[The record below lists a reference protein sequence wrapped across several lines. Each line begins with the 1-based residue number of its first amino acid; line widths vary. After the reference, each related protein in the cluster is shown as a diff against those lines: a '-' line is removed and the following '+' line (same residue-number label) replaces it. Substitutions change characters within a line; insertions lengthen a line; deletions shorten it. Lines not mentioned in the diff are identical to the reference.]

1 MLSVVPRQGTRRAA
15 RQGRTVTVKCRLVP
29 HSNFRSSQGNSLLGS
44 NLRISNLHNSNGHHS
59 NGRHKIMWGNL
70 TPNNLDSTI
79 HNPVGMGNRASS
91 TSKLTP
97 MYAIHTPARTV
108 AVVSE
113 SLVRPGCARSCAAR
127 NSAVLDAWA
136 GRWQCS

>member
-29 HSNFRSSQGNSLLGS
+29 HSNFHSSQGNSLLGS
-44 NLRISNLHNSNGHHS
+44 SLRISSLHNSNGRHS

-70 TPNNLDSTI
+70 MPNNLDSTI
-79 HNPVGMGNRASS
+79 HNPVGMGIRASS